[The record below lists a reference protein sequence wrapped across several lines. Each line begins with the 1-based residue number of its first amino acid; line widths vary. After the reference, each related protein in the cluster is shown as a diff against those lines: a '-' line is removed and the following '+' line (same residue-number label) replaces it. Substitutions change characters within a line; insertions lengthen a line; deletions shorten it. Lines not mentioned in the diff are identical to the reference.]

1 MKLRDPKVSTKPKI
15 TNADDVISTLEFR
28 NEQLHKKCNKLME
41 EAKKN
46 EEEISELNEYIDSLE
61 AQITDYK
68 RRFVPDFKML
78 SEGGE
83 SVPISDLK
91 IMSDKARRSMAKRFL
106 KKYGEEW
113 VRVNILE
120 NKNLK

>member
-1 MKLRDPKVSTKPKI
+1 MKLKDNI
-15 TNADDVISTLEFR
+15 TLAEEVKTEKFR
-28 NEQLHKKCNKLME
+28 NEKLHKKCNKLM
-41 EAKKN
+41 KQSKN
-46 EEEISELNEYIDSLE
+46 QEEEILELNEYIDSLE

-68 RRFVPDFKML
+68 RRFVPDFDML
-78 SEGGE
+78 AKGGE

-113 VRVNILE
+113 VRINILE
-120 NKNLK
+120 NKDLK

>member
-1 MKLRDPKVSTKPKI
+1 MKLKDNV
-15 TNADDVISTLEFR
+15 TLTETV
-28 NEQLHKKCNKLME
+28 EKLN
-41 EAKKN
+41 KKN
-46 EEEISELNEYIDSLE
+46 IKLLKQSKNQEEEILELNEYIDSLE

-68 RRFVPDFKML
+68 RRFVPDFDML
-78 SEGGE
+78 AKGGE

-113 VRVNILE
+113 VRINILE
-120 NKNLK
+120 NKDLK